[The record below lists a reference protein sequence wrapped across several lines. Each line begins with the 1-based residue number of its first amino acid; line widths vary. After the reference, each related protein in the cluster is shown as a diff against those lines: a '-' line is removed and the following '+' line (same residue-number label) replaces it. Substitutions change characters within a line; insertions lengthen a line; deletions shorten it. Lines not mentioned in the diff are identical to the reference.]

1 MFRRK
6 EKGFSAFWLLKS
18 SPAFGP
24 EEGHFLPLSTF
35 LAELIGPLGG
45 FKGS

>member
-6 EKGFSAFWLLKS
+6 EKEFSALWLLKS
-18 SPAFGP
+18 SRAFGP
-24 EEGHFLPLSTF
+24 EKGYFLPLSTF